1 MQHTELA
8 DLIERAAAEVGTKA
22 ELARRIGTTPQ
33 RLNDWRSG
41 YVQCPPE
48 KVALIADAAKLPAD
62 QWLARAVLW
71 RNTGK
76 PDEARLRAA
85 LGKWARVTGAAGVLS
100 FVVSAVDLIRHS
112 TMYRLVKLKPASR

>member
-1 MQHTELA
+1 MQHSELT
-8 DLIERAAAEVGTKA
+8 DLIERAAREQGSQTKLA
-22 ELARRIGTTPQ
+22 ELVGVRPGRIT
-33 RLNDWRSG
+33 DWKTGIRE
-41 YVQCPPE
+41 CPPE

-71 RNTGK
+71 RQAGK

-112 TMYRLVKLKPASR
+112 TMYIM

>member
-1 MQHTELA
+1 MQHDELVR
-8 DLIERAAAEVGTKA
+8 LIEKAAQETGSQTK
-22 ELARRIGTTPQ
+22 LAQQIGVSASRVT
-33 RLNDWRSG
+33 DWKTGIRE
-41 YVQCPPE
+41 CPPE

-100 FVVSAVDLIRHS
+100 FVVGAVDLIRHS
-112 TMYRLVKLKPASR
+112 TMYRLVKLKPDSR